1 MSAYDYYNNSN
12 HNPAGTG
19 MGMGTGTPDGTRTDA
34 AATRL
39 HNETPLSATTTT
51 TISPGH
57 VSSPPSPSSNPS
69 PYYSQPYSHSKADT
83 NNSSPYNPS
92 LEDVR
97 TTYKPSQ
104 EPYSLQEDTSYHG
117 PLYNYDTNRSSS
129 YGENIPLSEH
139 PQHMAGASH
148 MPAYNQ
154 NNNYHNNGNGG
165 RNNNGTL
172 PHPVPPMREKQLGF
186 WARKRHKTIPFFCYA
201 VSIIQVAVFIAEI
214 VKNAQI
220 TGSPIQTKPSFN
232 PMIGPSPYVMINMGA
247 RFVPCMKDTLT
258 VGSSVSRPWA
268 CPNTTTLTVSTQDG
282 TACSI
287 QELCG
292 FQDFTTPNQWWRFI
306 TPIFMHAGL
315 IHIAFNLLI
324 QLRLGTDMEREIGI
338 IRFSVV
344 YIASGIFGFVL
355 GGNFAPQ
362 GLASTGASGALFGI
376 LALVLL
382 DLFYTWKQRES
393 PVKDLIFLLIDFAI
407 SFVLGLLPGVDN
419 FAHIGGFLMG
429 IALGL
434 AFMRSPPALQSKLGK
449 GDAYNSMSS
458 ASIQNQGLRR
468 LLRDPV
474 GFFRGRNPFWWV
486 WWLLRAAMLA
496 LSVIAFILLL
506 RNFYIFNGECS
517 WCRYF
522 TCLPVSNWCD
532 IGNLQRI
539 EQTPARKFKF

>member
-1 MSAYDYYNNSN
+1 MAAYDYYN
-12 HNPAGTG
+12 PAN
-19 MGMGTGTPDGTRTDA
+19 RSQ
-34 AATRL
+34 
-39 HNETPLSATTTT
+39 NETPLSATA
-51 TISPGH
+51 ISPPT
-57 VSSPPSPSSNPS
+57 VSNPS
-69 PYYSQPYSHSKADT
+69 PYR
-83 NNSSPYNPS
+83 NNNASSPYNPS
-92 LEDVR
+92 LEDVSG

-104 EPYSLQEDTSYHG
+104 EPYSSQEDTSYHG
-117 PLYNYDTNRSSS
+117 AYDTHRS

-148 MPAYNQ
+148 MPAY
-154 NNNYHNNGNGG
+154 HNSNSNGS
-165 RNNNGTL
+165 L
-172 PHPVPPMREKQLGF
+172 PQPTPSMREKQGF
-186 WARKRHKTIPFFCYA
+186 WARKRHKTIPFFCYT
-201 VSIIQVAVFIAEI
+201 VSLIQVAVFIAEI
-214 VKNAQI
+214 VKNAQL

-232 PMIGPSPYVMINMGA
+232 PMIGPSTYVMINMGA

-258 VGSSVSRPWA
+258 IGSSTAQPWA
-268 CPNTTTLTVSTQDG
+268 CPNNTVSFISPQMG

-287 QELCG
+287 QQLCG
-292 FQDFTTPNQWWRFI
+292 FQDFDTPDQWWRFI
-306 TPIFMHAGL
+306 VPMFMHAGL

-338 IRFSVV
+338 IRFAIV

-393 PVKDLIFLLIDFAI
+393 PVKDLIFLIIDFAI

-429 IALGL
+429 LALGL
-434 AFMRSPPALQSKLGK
+434 AFMRSPPALQSKIGK
-449 GDAYNSMSS
+449 GDTYNSMSS
-458 ASIQNQGLRR
+458 AAIQNQGLRR

-486 WWLLRAAMLA
+486 WWLIRAAMLA
-496 LSVIAFILLL
+496 LAVIAFTLLL
-506 RNFYIFNGECS
+506 RNFYIFNGECK

-532 IGNLQRI
+532 IGNLQRV
-539 EQTPARKFKF
+539 EQTPSRMFKF